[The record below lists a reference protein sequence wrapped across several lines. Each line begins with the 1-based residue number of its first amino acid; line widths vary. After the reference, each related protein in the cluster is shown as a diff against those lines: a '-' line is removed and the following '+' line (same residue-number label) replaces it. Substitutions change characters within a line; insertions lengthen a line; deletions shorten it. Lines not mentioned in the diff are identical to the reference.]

1 MLVTPH
7 VLFGAAIGSSFDKVY
22 LVAPLSVASHF
33 VLDSIPHL
41 QGFIEVE
48 ELEKKD
54 LLIVFADVLIALILV
69 TLVSFGSPKWELIAL
84 GAFCAWVPDIH
95 HIIQVLFGPEK
106 LRRYTKAHKKFH
118 WDKQMKLLPGIATQ
132 ILVVAVSLF
141 VILKLS

>member
-54 LLIVFADVLIALILV
+54 LLIVFADVLLALSLV

-95 HIIQVLFGPEK
+95 HIVHVLFGPEK

-118 WDKQMKLLPGIATQ
+118 WDKQIRFLPGIATQ
-132 ILVVAVSLF
+132 VLVAVGSFL
-141 VILKLS
+141 LALAR

>member
-54 LLIVFADVLIALILV
+54 FLIVFADVLAAIILV
-69 TLVSFGSPKWELIAL
+69 SLVSFGSPKWELIAL

-95 HIIQVLFGPEK
+95 HIIRVLFGPEK
-106 LRRYTKAHKKFH
+106 LSRYTKAHKKFH
-118 WDKQMKLLPGIATQ
+118 WDKQIRFLPGIATQ
-132 ILVVAVSLF
+132 IFVAIASLLIAF
-141 VILKLS
+141 RR